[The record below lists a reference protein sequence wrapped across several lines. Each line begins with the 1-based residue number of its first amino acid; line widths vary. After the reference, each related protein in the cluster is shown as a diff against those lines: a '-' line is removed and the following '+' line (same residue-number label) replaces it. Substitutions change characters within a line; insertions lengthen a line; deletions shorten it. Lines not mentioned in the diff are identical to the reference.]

1 MYPMWTIPGVYIPI
15 FIRDTKRLEDF
26 SEIKILLENYK
37 EVHGYYPK
45 LNAGTYL
52 PNNSISVWPSWQER
66 FSQEVGTTIPKDPVN
81 KLGDCGDARFNEI
94 TCWDEEA
101 KEFADAIPGDAKLD
115 LPKNSLVYIY
125 RANSIGS
132 TYDCCGVMESGYGL
146 CAGGMCVGSGIC
158 LTGNTA
164 LGSLPIINNANLN
177 GWPGEEFNGFVSAI
191 DPGGG
196 SIVDWKIELV
206 SPINS
211 NEWVNAYDWNWDAG
225 FNNFSIENTAIINQR
240 KIHAT
245 ATGLASYQGLYQVK
259 ISVTNDKGLTGS
271 KILDVNSYSHE
282 IEISSIAETVVIG
295 LPPNTFSFLGL
306 DSSHNSLTDIYFQ
319 SASLNGMPITT
330 EAELN
335 SHGFSLSGMDILKT
349 TTPVQRTG
357 DYEIVVY
364 VQDPTSQNIKNN
376 ISGLITGTPDL
387 IVHDYN
393 VDVEVRDEY
402 YDNTILPYEA
412 SIGVSF
418 LLSVVN
424 HPPVFGPTAINYQN
438 GVTDSGNFNI
448 DNGEIATILVNAID
462 PDPGHLVTYALLN
475 NFSGAISINPNT
487 GIISGLE
494 NLNFQGLSDMNF
506 NIEVEA
512 RDQYCAGSPLNQCS
526 VSTSFDLKVNKYC

>member
-1 MYPMWTIPGVYIPI
+1 M
-15 FIRDTKRLEDF
+15 
-26 SEIKILLENYK
+26 
-37 EVHGYYPK
+37 
-45 LNAGTYL
+45 
-52 PNNSISVWPSWQER
+52 
-66 FSQEVGTTIPKDPVN
+66 
-81 KLGDCGDARFNEI
+81 
-94 TCWDEEA
+94 
-101 KEFADAIPGDAKLD
+101 
-115 LPKNSLVYIY
+115 
-125 RANSIGS
+125 
-132 TYDCCGVMESGYGL
+132 
-146 CAGGMCVGSGIC
+146 
-158 LTGNTA
+158 
-164 LGSLPIINNANLN
+164 
-177 GWPGEEFNGFVSAI
+177 
-191 DPGGG
+191 
-196 SIVDWKIELV
+196 
-206 SPINS
+206 
-211 NEWVNAYDWNWDAG
+211 
-225 FNNFSIENTAIINQR
+225 SIENTAIINQR

-295 LPPNTFSFLGL
+295 LPHNT
-306 DSSHNSLTDIYFQ
+306 LTDIYFQ

-438 GVTDSGNFNI
+438 GVTDSGKFNRPRSWSFGYI
-448 DNGEIATILVNAID
+448 CAI
-462 PDPGHLVTYALLN
+462 
-475 NFSGAISINPNT
+475 
-487 GIISGLE
+487 E
-494 NLNFQGLSDMNF
+494 
-506 NIEVEA
+506 
-512 RDQYCAGSPLNQCS
+512 
-526 VSTSFDLKVNKYC
+526 